1 VLVRVSADRDGSG
14 VTWNPEASR
23 RVGEHWTLDVEA
35 RAFTQISSR
44 DPWNGCRDDD
54 YLQIALERRFR
65 GLYLQGTHDT
75 SEGSK

>member
-44 DPWNGCRDDD
+44 DPSNGCRDDD
-54 YLQIALERRFR
+54 YL
-65 GLYLQGTHDT
+65 
-75 SEGSK
+75 